1 MNKKEQT
8 KKLLLER
15 QNIRN
20 NIFYMTEPTILVVS
34 IFKAFDSAREAAA
47 LALEPMLKVLLL
59 AYWKN
64 ILIFIVLLLL
74 VKIIEGRFG
83 SAIYNT
89 IYFGILFLILVI
101 AGLKILFNPYF
112 DIIYASLYP
121 VSYLLTGLILK
132 RIRH

>member
-1 MNKKEQT
+1 
-8 KKLLLER
+8 
-15 QNIRN
+15 
-20 NIFYMTEPTILVVS
+20 MTQPIILIAS
-34 IFKAFDSAREAAA
+34 ILKAFDSAKEAAV
-47 LALEPMLKVLLL
+47 LALEPMLKKLLL
-59 AYWKN
+59 DHWKN
-64 ILIFIVLLLL
+64 ILIFILLALL
-74 VKIIEGRFG
+74 VKILEGRFG

-112 DIIYASLYP
+112 DIIYALLYP